1 MTRGSED
8 SPLDNDVKTISA
20 QLELQP
26 AWEGHGVVLK
36 AEFPDRLIL
45 SDSEWID
52 SAYGMLRAPCV
63 DVYARSKKDNQLAFL
78 STILVNLD
86 TYDVDDDDDEHKRY
100 WCCDVSFPTDQRPA
114 DENFFYDDHHGY
126 APCFIA
132 EMQIVHAQ
140 RDPTKWR
147 AFTVGHFCWEYEGP
161 SHLLSVDDFA
171 RIILRRRASALYELP
186 CGARG
191 A

>member
-1 MTRGSED
+1 M
-8 SPLDNDVKTISA
+8 
-20 QLELQP
+20 
-26 AWEGHGVVLK
+26 
-36 AEFPDRLIL
+36 
-45 SDSEWID
+45 
-52 SAYGMLRAPCV
+52 
-63 DVYARSKKDNQLAFL
+63 
-78 STILVNLD
+78 NLD
-86 TYDVDDDDDEHKRY
+86 TYDDDDDDDEHKRY

-114 DENFFYDDHHGY
+114 DENFFHDDHHGY

-147 AFTVGHFCWEYEGP
+147 AFTVGHFAWEYEGP
-161 SHLLSVDDFA
+161 SHPLSVDDFA
-171 RIILRRRASALYELP
+171 RIILRRRASALYEIP